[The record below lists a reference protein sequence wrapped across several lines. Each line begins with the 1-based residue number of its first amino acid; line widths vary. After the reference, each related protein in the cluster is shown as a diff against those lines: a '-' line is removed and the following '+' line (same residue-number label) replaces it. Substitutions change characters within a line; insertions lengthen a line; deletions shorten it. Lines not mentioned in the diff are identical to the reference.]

1 MMTQASEGSVS
12 GEAPGSEDS
21 STGESAAIRESSTG
35 AVTGAATDRPTGPPR
50 KRPVVVV
57 TGMSGAGLS
66 TALKCLEDLGYE
78 AVDNLPMNMV
88 DSLVEQGDLASRP
101 VAITVDARTRH
112 FSSDALTAHIG
123 RLSARSDLAVRLIFL
138 ECADEILQ
146 RRYTETRRRHPLAVD
161 RPVADGILRE
171 RTLLAALKERTDVT
185 IDTSLLSIHDL
196 RRILAGHFKL
206 SAEPTLHVFVTSFSF
221 RQGVPREADLVFD
234 VRFLTN
240 PHYDPRLR
248 PMTGLDEP
256 VAARVAE
263 DPDYEDFIRHLT
275 SLLQPLLPRY
285 NQEGKSYLTI
295 AIGCTGGRHRSVFV
309 AETLARWLGG
319 QGYKVG
325 LTHRD
330 LDRSSRTG
338 SHVQEWRPPEP
349 AGT

>member
-1 MMTQASEGSVS
+1 MNMPLAQPTAPAERPAEKS
-12 GEAPGSEDS
+12 GDFK
-21 STGESAAIRESSTG
+21 R
-35 AVTGAATDRPTGPPR
+35 R
-50 KRPVVVV
+50 RPVVVV

-78 AVDNLPMNMV
+78 AVDNLPMNMIET
-88 DSLVEQGDLASRP
+88 LVGQNDLANRP

-112 FSSDALTAHIG
+112 FSADSLMARIDALA
-123 RLSARSDLAVRLIFL
+123 ARPDLRVRLVFL
-138 ECADEILQ
+138 ECGDEILQ
-146 RRYTETRRRHPLAVD
+146 RRYTETRRRHPLAID

-171 RTLLAALKERTDVT
+171 RTLLETLKERADIS

-221 RQGVPREADLVFD
+221 RQGLPREADLVFD

-248 PMTGLDEP
+248 PMTGLDAP

-263 DPDYEDFIRHLT
+263 DPDYPAFFRHIT
-275 SLLQPLLPRY
+275 DLLQPLLPRY

-309 AETLARWLGG
+309 AETLAKWLGG

-330 LDRSSRTG
+330 LERAG
-338 SHVQEWRPPEP
+338 PERG
-349 AGT
+349 AARQG

>member
-1 MMTQASEGSVS
+1 M
-12 GEAPGSEDS
+12 
-21 STGESAAIRESSTG
+21 SATKEVAADE
-35 AVTGAATDRPTGPPR
+35 AATDRPTDRSADHPADHPTGPNR

-88 DSLVEQGDLASRP
+88 DALVEQGDLASRP

-112 FSSDALTAHIG
+112 FSSDALTTHIHT
-123 RLSARSDLAVRLIFL
+123 LASRSDLAVRLVFL

-171 RTLLAALKERTDVT
+171 RTLLAPLKERADVT

-263 DPDYEDFIRHLT
+263 DPDYEDFFRHLT

-295 AIGCTGGRHRSVFV
+295 AVGCTGGRHRSVFV

-330 LDRSSRTG
+330 LDRSSRPGNHAT
-338 SHVQEWRPPEP
+338 EWRPPEP
-349 AGT
+349 TGT